1 MHISGA
7 SEITLGL
14 LILFGLF
21 VAYTR
26 LKNWLDSNVPIIFY
40 IVFIVYMGA
49 NDGSV
54 PFWLTCAGCGLALM
68 LRFEFMNSTFTSGIK
83 FLELGTLSVML
94 YLSVGMLLR

>member
-7 SEITLGL
+7 SEITLGV

-40 IVFIVYMGA
+40 VLFIAYMVA

-68 LRFEFMNSTFTSGIK
+68 LRFEFMNAAFTKGIK
-83 FLELGTLSVML
+83 FLELSTLAVML
-94 YLSVGMLLR
+94 YLSFGMLLR

>member
-1 MHISGA
+1 MHFSGA

-40 IVFIVYMGA
+40 ILFIAYMSA
-49 NDGSV
+49 NDGLV

-68 LRFEFMNSTFTSGIK
+68 LRFEFMNSTFTRGIK
-83 FLELGTLSVML
+83 FLELSTLAVML
-94 YLSVGMLLR
+94 YLSFGMLLR